1 MVSSRKLL
9 GGRADGHQWPIEPE
23 RTAGAAHAPKAMR
36 HVIHPLHP
44 VFLSALLISN
54 AATICRASAEENSAD
69 GKFYRVV
76 DGKVDARTFNGFRRY
91 HGSCDHCHGPEG

>member
-1 MVSSRKLL
+1 M
-9 GGRADGHQWPIEPE
+9 
-23 RTAGAAHAPKAMR
+23 
-36 HVIHPLHP
+36 HPLHP

-91 HGSCDHCHGPEG
+91 HGSCDHCHGPDGVGSTVAPPLVDRLPALRDFSSSSATAGPMEHQS